1 MWVLGKEAWVRKGVV
16 THHMVLEHVGVQE
29 AVSELGVGSSLHESS
44 DQCSL
49 CSKLN

>member
-1 MWVLGKEAWVRKGVV
+1 MWVVGEEAWVRKRVV
-16 THHMVLEHVGVQE
+16 THNMVLEHVGVQE